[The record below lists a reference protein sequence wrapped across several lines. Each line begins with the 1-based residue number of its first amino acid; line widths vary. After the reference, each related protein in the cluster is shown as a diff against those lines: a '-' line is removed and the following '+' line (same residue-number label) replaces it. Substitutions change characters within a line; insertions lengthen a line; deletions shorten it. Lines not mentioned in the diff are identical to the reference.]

1 MKFVYPLK
9 GDNYDEKQTKARFG
23 NFPISSFNTWHG
35 GIHLEGAKK
44 PLVAITNGRIIA
56 YKIPDNYTDVCVDDI
71 TQQYSNGYILIQ
83 HDYKSTEGQELRFYS
98 LYHHI
103 LPVSEMG
110 DTTPF
115 PSFVG
120 KTTAIINKKEGW
132 PVEGLNARI
141 SNGTAVDTTCTV
153 KLIIPKG
160 ATVTLDPSEND
171 SNLRLGKYVR
181 VTYTDKNNITYDDIY
196 IYKGISQVKELTS
209 NTLEI
214 ITSEDKNEDKTV
226 LGARVRKEG
235 KGSADII
242 KIIPFEEE
250 IIIDPNNKDSDKWVK
265 LADNSGYIFK
275 TSIKTTTVFDESK
288 AKKNTVFACDI
299 PVKAG
304 ELIGYVGKFGFTKYP
319 SYDTCHFEIFTDA
332 SAAKVQDFLS
342 NKKKDGKEDKT
353 YYKLASGAELKPNL
367 ESSLTIPKN
376 NRLKCLQIKGDYVK
390 IKIIAQSEIVL
401 RTDLDGHGK
410 KSVLGKLKYQY
421 TIKKDKVAT
430 INAIFGHSFD
440 TTTKLYFGANVTS
453 DSKKRKVLY
462 IPDLCNKIYWVHK
475 DNFSGTYKKNDE
487 GYSDNGINT
496 IFLDVP
502 VTSKENP
509 ITVEKAIPK
518 IKVLKT
524 KSDAEKQLWLQISC
538 TYEKESKKIKKQGW
552 ISQKD
557 SKLEQINPFN
567 WVDFDFH
574 LLDAGNQYVYEV
586 EGFNKLENTCDFVT
600 EVWNILDDNE
610 DKVINHQELQR
621 AYRSDI
627 KLEKL
632 SKLICTHKNEWSYDA
647 ATIRSEAE
655 QYFDIGINEEE
666 DLEKKQQLENKK
678 CALLDAL
685 ETKMTQ
691 LMWWQEV
698 QSAVYTPPPAPAP
711 KPDNQLV
718 KNDNSQALIAKKQ
731 EEQQVEAPQASLASG
746 SATKTTPTQ
755 ELTQVSH
762 QDTSTLEA
770 ESKNTTVTPATTVSK
785 KEEKSLPERAVPST
799 DIVHHFHPIGFIRQM
814 RLMFPQGTG
823 ECFCNKDFTAED
835 LRAMV
840 KRIRDNTFDKTSKES
855 ITFHHKERLFN
866 IKGGVPES
874 DRNFEKFAEVLNTS
888 FRKYGITNCIHK
900 IHYLANMYVET
911 MYFTATE
918 ELESKYT
925 NKYKPYIGRGF
936 MHLTHDYHYKEYS
949 DIAGNTDIKTGTNY
963 LKVGSDLNI
972 AADTAGWYWK
982 KSKLN
987 ALSETDD
994 ILKTTKKI
1002 NGGTHG
1008 YKDRRIAW
1016 IKLKEIFNYP
1026 YGCVTDASK
1035 HEAPVYGE
1043 GVLEEM
1049 RKWADEHVQYKQEGE
1064 WTLDGTKRTGLR
1076 TKQTED
1082 ALGRLDCSEFVCR
1095 YLHKLGVTSSIKSIS
1110 TEGMLTEEE
1119 FKKNL
1124 GNNNIEHVA
1133 NSEKADFIPQAGDVF
1148 VWRNRKGGHTGI
1160 VHSVDGDKITI
1171 LEAIGSGGSSDEE
1184 FNNNNGGYEGKNSTR
1199 TSVYQRTGGALA
1211 GHSGWKG
1218 YFRPK
1223 NYTKK
1228 L

>member
-115 PSFVG
+115 PSFLG

-440 TTTKLYFGANVTS
+440 TTTKLYFGANVTN

-666 DLEKKQQLENKK
+666 DVEKKQQLENKK

-685 ETKMTQ
+685 EIKMTQ

-770 ESKNTTVTPATTVSK
+770 ESKNTTVTPVTTVSK

-814 RLMFPQGTG
+814 RLIYGSGEIKPDIIFP
-823 ECFCNKDFTAED
+823 
-835 LRAMV
+835 
-840 KRIRDNTFDKTSKES
+840 
-855 ITFHHKERLFN
+855 
-866 IKGGVPES
+866 
-874 DRNFEKFAEVLNTS
+874 
-888 FRKYGITNCIHK
+888 
-900 IHYLANMYVET
+900 
-911 MYFTATE
+911 
-918 ELESKYT
+918 
-925 NKYKPYIGRGF
+925 
-936 MHLTHDYHYKEYS
+936 
-949 DIAGNTDIKTGTNY
+949 
-963 LKVGSDLNI
+963 
-972 AADTAGWYWK
+972 
-982 KSKLN
+982 
-987 ALSETDD
+987 
-994 ILKTTKKI
+994 LKTKPTNDIGEKWGK
-1002 NGGTHG
+1002 NYYWGASLNNYNQT
-1008 YKDRRIAW
+1008 
-1016 IKLKEIFNYP
+1016 IF
-1026 YGCVTDASK
+1026 
-1035 HEAPVYGE
+1035 
-1043 GVLEEM
+1043 
-1049 RKWADEHVQYKQEGE
+1049 
-1064 WTLDGTKRTGLR
+1064 
-1076 TKQTED
+1076 
-1082 ALGRLDCSEFVCR
+1082 
-1095 YLHKLGVTSSIKSIS
+1095 
-1110 TEGMLTEEE
+1110 
-1119 FKKNL
+1119 
-1124 GNNNIEHVA
+1124 
-1133 NSEKADFIPQAGDVF
+1133 KA
-1148 VWRNRKGGHTGI
+1148 NRKGGRKHAGRDLYTKPYEEVVAVCDGKVLRVDDFYAQTHQVTIKHKTSNNKEFIFRYGELDPPSIQVKKGDLVKQGDLLGKTGKLIGITVIAGQEIYMLHPEIYDGSEGLDLTKSLSNSSLPFQRRADLIDPIEILTRGYNNTFKKSNLEDKNRVDPKTLKTSDKAVDFIKSWEAFKSKAYNDSEGFCTIGYGHLIKKKKCENIILPDEFKNGITKEKATKLFKQHLSKFEKSIQKDVKVKLSQNEFDSLVSFVFNTGEYFLTTKGIGGGHT
-1160 VHSVDGDKITI
+1160 KILKNI
-1171 LEAIGSGGSSDEE
+1171 NAEKYSEGAEE
-1184 FNNNNGGYEGKNSTR
+1184 MRDVTNGGTLGLVKRRNAEIKMFKNNIYDST
-1199 TSVYQRTGGALA
+1199 
-1211 GHSGWKG
+1211 H
-1218 YFRPK
+1218 
-1223 NYTKK
+1223 
-1228 L
+1228 